1 MISGK
6 SAPALIW
13 SNVGNIGLYFSVFT
27 FSCHFVS
34 SRRMNSTDRK
44 KLRGLAHHLEPI
56 VYVGQKGLTSE
67 LVTALEKALADHELV
82 KVKFVDNKDERKTLA
97 EEMASKTESA
107 LAGVI
112 GNIAIFYKQNPDSKS
127 RKIKL

>member
-1 MISGK
+1 
-6 SAPALIW
+6 
-13 SNVGNIGLYFSVFT
+13 
-27 FSCHFVS
+27 
-34 SRRMNSTDRK
+34 MNSTDRK

-67 LVTALEKALADHELV
+67 LVAALEKALADHELV
-82 KVKFVDNKDERKTLA
+82 KVKFVDNKDARNTIANDMATKT
-97 EEMASKTESA
+97 ASVI
-107 LAGVI
+107 AGVI